1 MSTHRNKTHPLTVLH
16 IVAMVGLLVWWS
28 FYFWHHSPARE
39 MLQARQTAAD
49 VARAPVGDRPQM
61 PRARKG
67 SADSDHRRTAVPTLG
82 RAAADSLGKATE
94 RAGAAVNAA
103 LADVAGGLFVLIL
116 FGVATGVYVRRF
128 EIWLQARSS
137 GDAMTLAGTGLSD
150 KALAANADRGGVDRG
165 RGAR

>member
-1 MSTHRNKTHPLTVLH
+1 MSTDRNKTHPLTVLH
-16 IVAMVGLLVWWS
+16 IVATVGLLVWWS

-39 MLQARQTAAD
+39 ILRERQGGAD
-49 VARAPVGDRPQM
+49 VARAQVGKRPPM
-61 PRARKG
+61 PRTRKE
-67 SADSDHRRTAVPTLG
+67 SADGERRRAAVPTLG
-82 RAAADSLGKATE
+82 RAAADSLGTATE

-103 LADVAGGLFVLIL
+103 LTDVAGGLSVLIL

-150 KALAANADRGGVDRG
+150 KALAANADRGVDRG
-165 RGAR
+165 KGAR